1 MKNRVLA
8 LLILTLVLFCGCSF
22 SNNYNPGNYDKSI
35 YNVPMSEVIKAS
47 KDFIMGSVQ
56 TELVRSAF
64 VELSEEDK
72 WQGYIGYNWNVPSN
86 IYGTSLNSADNKLV
100 INGEDLGTL
109 QNLIHHKDENGKFRK
124 AVFEYNGYIY
134 YVLDK
139 ETDNGSYIVLSTAD
153 DFEHICFDQ
162 EGKLESKD
170 FSNFKIWQY
179 YQASDGELYRNGNMG
194 YAYTLRNVKMQDG
207 SYATVTVSGFN
218 YYNYG
223 LRVWIKPSTGND
235 VRVDYPEKNE
245 SNTSKEFAYE
255 TKTDMDKYFA
265 TGDEK
270 SDFIFEFTNETE
282 TDLTIYN
289 LICDSR
295 ISNFENSIVTKTENV
310 VVKPGETVEFNYNVK
325 KILADF
331 DYNYIFGNYVVEKN
345 CNWWYYTIDGA
356 IGNHRIKVNMT
367 NEDYNLGEKHSYE
380 DATPI
385 GMDEYFATSEQ
396 YDFIF
401 EFTNKTESDLVMYNY
416 ISDYSYYRLI
426 KTSDFVI
433 KPGETKK
440 LYYDV
445 KKIKNDYDGP
455 YIFTVGTSQN
465 GNEWW
470 LTLGFFDNKHQKVT
484 IYNDWSY
491 DFKDYENFV
500 ID

>member
-22 SNNYNPGNYDKSI
+22 SDNYNPGYDKSI
-35 YNVPMSEVIKAS
+35 YNVPMSKVIEAS

-255 TKTDMDKYFA
+255 TKTDMDKYF
-265 TGDEK
+265 TEKDEAN
-270 SDFIFEFTNETE
+270 FIFEYTNKTGK
-282 TDLTIYN
+282 DVIIYN
-289 LICDSR
+289 FIYDSR
-295 ISNFENSIVTKTENV
+295 LNDSNVVTKTEEV
-310 VVKPGETVEFNYNVK
+310 TVKADETVSFYYDAE
-325 KILADF
+325 KIINDF
-331 DYNYIFGNYVVEKN
+331 DDNFVFANYVEEKD
-345 CNWWYYTIDGA
+345 CYWWYYYIDGS
-356 IGNHRIKVNMT
+356 IGNKRIKVLMT
-367 NEDYNLGEKHSYE
+367 NSEYNNEETHFYE
-380 DATPI
+380 DATPL
-385 GMDEYFATSEQ
+385 GLDDYFASPETS
-396 YDFIF
+396 DFLV
-401 EFTNKTESDLVMYNY
+401 EFINETENDLIIYNY
-416 ISDYSYYRLI
+416 ISDFNYSRII
-426 KTSDFVI
+426 KTSDFLLE
-433 KPGETKK
+433 PGGTKK
-440 LYYDV
+440 IYYNSA
-445 KKIKNDYDGP
+445 KIKENYEG
-455 YIFTVGTSQN
+455 IFTLGTSQN
-465 GNEWW
+465 GSDWW
-470 LTLGFFDNKHQKVT
+470 LTLGFFDCKHQKVT
-484 IYNDWSY
+484 L
-491 DFKDYENFV
+491 YENFEFE
-500 ID
+500 IKEYDNFDTE

>member
-22 SNNYNPGNYDKSI
+22 SDNYNPGYDKSI
-35 YNVPMSEVIKAS
+35 YNVPMSKVIEAS

-255 TKTDMDKYFA
+255 TKTDMDKYF
-265 TGDEK
+265 TEKDEAN
-270 SDFIFEFTNETE
+270 FIFE
-282 TDLTIYN
+282 Y
-289 LICDSR
+289 
-295 ISNFENSIVTKTENV
+295 
-310 VVKPGETVEFNYNVK
+310 
-325 KILADF
+325 
-331 DYNYIFGNYVVEKN
+331 
-345 CNWWYYTIDGA
+345 
-356 IGNHRIKVNMT
+356 
-367 NEDYNLGEKHSYE
+367 
-380 DATPI
+380 
-385 GMDEYFATSEQ
+385 
-396 YDFIF
+396 
-401 EFTNKTESDLVMYNY
+401 TNKTGKD
-416 ISDYSYYRLI
+416 
-426 KTSDFVI
+426 
-433 KPGETKK
+433 
-440 LYYDV
+440 
-445 KKIKNDYDGP
+445 
-455 YIFTVGTSQN
+455 
-465 GNEWW
+465 
-470 LTLGFFDNKHQKVT
+470 VT
-484 IYNDWSY
+484 IYNFIFDNRNIFTKTNKVSV
-491 DFKDYENFV
+491 KDGATVYFYYNVDEMIENFDENFSFYNSTSGKPDFWYYRIGKEMKNKHVKV
-500 ID
+500 IMTNDPENGGEKHEYIQIEE